1 MKHIEFR
8 LTGSGGQG
16 VLMLGVIL
24 AEAAINKGYNAIQSQ
39 SYGPEARGGASRCE
53 VIISGQD
60 IDFPEVQQPDVLL
73 ALTQLAADKYARD
86 LKADAI
92 VIIDD
97 SIELSHDPGTK
108 NIYRLPILVT
118 ARDVVRKELT
128 ANIVSLAAINQI
140 LGLFDQA
147 ELLEAILRRVP
158 KGTEILNQRAVDAG
172 IELVQN
178 HAG

>member
-16 VLMLGVIL
+16 VIMLGVIL
-24 AEAAINKGYNAIQSQ
+24 AEAAITKGYNAIQSQ

-53 VIISGQD
+53 VIISGEA
-60 IDFPEVQQPDVLL
+60 IDFPKVQQPDVLL
-73 ALTQLAADKYARD
+73 ALTQLAADKFAHN
-86 LKADAI
+86 LADDA
-92 VIIDD
+92 VLIIDE
-97 SIELSHDPGTK
+97 SIELTKDPGTK
-108 NIYRLPILVT
+108 KIYRLPILTT

-140 LGLFDQA
+140 LGLFDKA
-147 ELLEAILRRVP
+147 ELLEAILHRVP

-172 IELVQN
+172 IELVEN
-178 HAG
+178 YEG